1 MDPVVPIA
9 ALEHHVY
16 CPRQCALIHVDG
28 VWDDNPHTVRGIA
41 GHARVDSGA
50 SRRERGVTVLRS
62 VPLWS
67 EALGLS
73 GRSDVIE
80 VSVRGDATPVEYK
93 MGVRHGHAGD
103 VQLCAQ
109 ALCLEEML
117 GRPISYGYLWV
128 SAHRRRLHV
137 VFDAELRELTTR
149 TIAEVRRWL
158 TSTALP
164 PAVNDARCS
173 RCQLLDHCQPE
184 LSSRPDVV
192 MQYLREVVMCAS

>member
-73 GRSDVIE
+73 GRSDAIE
-80 VSVRGDATPVEYK
+80 VSIRGDVTPVEYK
-93 MGVRHGHAGD
+93 MGARHGDASD

-117 GRPISYGYLWV
+117 DRPVPHGYLWV
-128 SAHRRRLHV
+128 SAHRRRLRV
-137 VFDAELRELTTR
+137 VFDAQLRELTTR
-149 TIAEVRRWL
+149 IITEVRCWL
-158 TSTALP
+158 TSSALP
-164 PAVNDARCS
+164 PAVNDARCPG
-173 RCQLLDHCQPE
+173 CQLLDHCQPE
-184 LSSRPDVV
+184 MSSRPDAV

>member
-1 MDPVVPIA
+1 MDTVVPIA

-28 VWDDNPHTVRGIA
+28 VWDDNPYTVRGIA

-67 EALGLS
+67 ETLGLS

-93 MGVRHGHAGD
+93 MGARHGHAGD

-117 GRPISYGYLWV
+117 GRPISCGYLWV
-128 SAHRRRLHV
+128 SAHRRRLCV
-137 VFDAELRELTTR
+137 VFDAELRELTIR

-158 TSTALP
+158 TSNALP
-164 PAVNDARCS
+164 PAVSDARCS